1 MELELPGGVV
11 IPYTTM
17 LYLHPSP
24 LLLLVTCCFH
34 RFVFSRGGPD
44 RTFDLTYNKLYGQF
58 PRFLVSQAADLSDS
72 CLCATNFTVSAGNQL
87 YCPTKASLEG
97 VNVTP
102 NLLETFKQA
111 NYTCLLPKQKEPVSV
126 AGAGMSRACIE
137 DTGVLL
143 SSRGRVC
150 MKGQRVGCVGVQA
163 AVRGLTSSCSQ
174 FPGWDDTL
182 CSSVSCLLWCSYGCR
197 QFDDLYTLVE

>member
-1 MELELPGGVV
+1 MSHQHTAIALSLSGLCQHGTGIAWGCGDPIHNNVT
-11 IPYTTM
+11 PY
-17 LYLHPSP
+17 PSP

-137 DTGVLL
+137 DAGVLL

-150 MKGQRVGCVGVQA
+150 TKGQRVVVWGY
-163 AVRGLTSSCSQ
+163 R
-174 FPGWDDTL
+174 P
-182 CSSVSCLLWCSYGCR
+182 R
-197 QFDDLYTLVE
+197 